1 MCICAFPFCTE
12 PVNEGRTINSTQLSY
27 NSHRQQQQG
36 RQKLSTGTR
45 CEILSTFPLFYTPT
59 NHQGF
64 HYPGPLLLMVARL
77 LVCQYLIN
85 YTRSKLSACVR
96 VGNSRRV
103 IRYLLWKCLF
113 RTPTCRVSEHPWRD
127 LIKDRCEYIPPKFN
141 NSATNESINRRW
153 WCSQSSSSP
162 VPLHH
167 PTVSNNQPTSQPS
180 IDQTDDEAL
189 QQSFPPSS
197 SFSVLVVVLC
207 RTSNYNFKP
216 SFPHYPYTYNPL
228 YTCRII
234 LNIPHAILQPST

>member
-12 PVNEGRTINSTQLSY
+12 PVNEGRTINSTQLSHH
-27 NSHRQQQQG
+27 SHRQQQQG
-36 RQKLSTGTR
+36 RQKLSAGTR
-45 CEILSTFPLFYTPT
+45 CEILSTFPLFYTPN

-85 YTRSKLSACVR
+85 YTHSKLSACVR
-96 VGNSRRV
+96 VGNSRRG

-113 RTPTCRVSEHPWRD
+113 RTPTCRVPEHPWRD

-153 WCSQSSSSP
+153 WCSQSCSP
-162 VPLHH
+162 PPSHYIIQQSQ
-167 PTVSNNQPTSQPS
+167 TTNQPAIHRPDRRRSSAAKLPS
-180 IDQTDDEAL
+180 IIILFRPSRRSMSHIQLQFQTL
-189 QQSFPPSS
+189 LPPLP
-197 SFSVLVVVLC
+197 V
-207 RTSNYNFKP
+207 
-216 SFPHYPYTYNPL
+216 YNPL